1 MKKIKKTRTELSDDR
16 ERPSLWAL
24 YSTFFKIGIMMFG
37 GGLAMLPILQR
48 EIDENKH
55 WATETELA
63 DYYAIG
69 QCTPGIIAV
78 NTVTFVGNKKR
89 GVIGAIVA
97 TLGLVSPSLLIIMT
111 LAGIIEKYDDLP
123 IVQDAFAGIRVAV
136 VVLIFNAVVKIGKTS
151 IIDIPTLLIFIAVAA
166 GSLFINVSPV
176 VFVLIAAAAGI
187 VIAKIKAQRSRLSKG
202 GEQS

>member
-1 MKKIKKTRTELSDDR
+1 MSTLSR
-16 ERPSLWAL
+16 RRL
-24 YSTFFKIGIMMFG
+24 IH
-37 GGLAMLPILQR
+37 
-48 EIDENKH
+48 ENKH

-78 NTVTFVGNKKR
+78 NTATFVGNKKR

-123 IVQDAFAGIRVAV
+123 FVQDAFAGIRVAV

>member
-1 MKKIKKTRTELSDDR
+1 M
-16 ERPSLWAL
+16 
-24 YSTFFKIGIMMFG
+24 
-37 GGLAMLPILQR
+37 
-48 EIDENKH
+48 
-55 WATETELA
+55 
-63 DYYAIG
+63 
-69 QCTPGIIAV
+69 
-78 NTVTFVGNKKR
+78 
-89 GVIGAIVA
+89 IGAIVA

-123 IVQDAFAGIRVAV
+123 FVQDAFAGIRVAV